1 MRLEMTLSMAF
12 ELLEKRR
19 LTASYL
25 AEKFSVSP
33 RTVYRCVETLANF
46 IPLSIKR
53 GRSGGICL
61 AENYLLPVGFMTE
74 TEYRTVAEALEKAY
88 AQTGEYR
95 FLSAKRKFSA
105 QAKRE
110 ELPSYISAEIGEITL
125 LPDKNA
131 TPEYNMLCI
140 LQESIREKRVTEL
153 LLKGEKFP
161 RRTEPASLLLKNSE
175 WYLVAFCYLERTFL
189 TIPLRSLRGA
199 WSTEEVFHH
208 RSFNYAI
215 PRYALNERK

>member
-1 MRLEMTLSMAF
+1 MRLEILLSMAF
-12 ELLEKRR
+12 ELLEKRQ
-19 LTASYL
+19 LTSSYL

-33 RTVYRCVETLANF
+33 RTVYRCVETLSKF
-46 IPLSIKR
+46 MPLHIKR

-61 AENYLLPVGFMTE
+61 ADNYILPSGFMTE
-74 TEYRTVAEALEKAY
+74 VEYRAVTDALEKAY

-125 LPDKNA
+125 LPEKNISQ
-131 TPEYNMLCI
+131 EYDFLRI

-161 RRTEPASLLLKNSE
+161 RKTEPASLLLKNNE
-175 WYLVAFCYLERTFL
+175 WHLVTFCYLERAFL
-189 TIPLRSLRGA
+189 TIPIRSLRGA
-199 WSTEEVFHH
+199 WMTEEVFHP
-208 RSFNYAI
+208 RSL
-215 PRYALNERK
+215 RYALPMYASNGGK

>member
-1 MRLEMTLSMAF
+1 MRLEILLSMVF
-12 ELLEKRR
+12 ELLEKKR

-33 RTVYRCVETLANF
+33 RTVYRCVETLSRF
-46 IPLSIKR
+46 LPLSIKR

-61 AENYLLPVGFMTE
+61 ADNYLLPVGFMTE

-95 FLSAKRKFSA
+95 FLSAKRKLSA

-125 LPDKNA
+125 LPEKNVS
-131 TPEYNMLCI
+131 PEYDMLCI

-153 LLKGEKFP
+153 LLKGEKYP
-161 RRTEPASLLLKNSE
+161 RKTEPASLLLKNSE
-175 WYLVAFCYLERTFL
+175 WNLVAFCYLERTFL
-189 TIPLRSLRGA
+189 TLPIRSLRGVWA
-199 WSTEEVFHH
+199 TEEVFHS

-215 PRYALNERK
+215 PRYASKERK

>member
-1 MRLEMTLSMAF
+1 MHLEILLSLIF
-12 ELLEKRR
+12 ELLDKRK

-25 AEKFSVSP
+25 AEKFSISP
-33 RTVYRCVETLANF
+33 RTVYRHVEMLSKF
-46 IPLSIKR
+46 MPLYVKR

-61 AENYLLPVGFMTE
+61 ADNYLLPIGFMTQ
-74 TEYRTVAEALEKAY
+74 TEYCTVTEALEKAY

-105 QAKRE
+105 QAKKE
-110 ELPSYISAEIGEITL
+110 ELPSYVSAEIGEITL

-131 TPEYNMLCI
+131 NPEYDLIRI

-161 RRTEPASLLLKNSE
+161 RKTEPASLLLKNNE
-175 WYLVAFCYLERTFL
+175 WHLVAFCYAERAFL
-189 TIPLRSLRGA
+189 TLSLQNLRGA
-199 WSTEEVFHH
+199 SITDEVFHARNIH
-208 RSFNYAI
+208 
-215 PRYALNERK
+215 YALPMSASNARK

>member
-1 MRLEMTLSMAF
+1 MRLEIVLSMAF

-33 RTVYRCVETLANF
+33 RTVYRCVETLSKF
-46 IPLSIKR
+46 MPLSIKR

-61 AENYLLPVGFMTE
+61 ADNYLLPCNFMTA
-74 TEYRTVAEALEKAY
+74 TEYRAVTEALEKAY

-95 FLSAKRKFSA
+95 FLSVKRKFSA
-105 QAKRE
+105 QAKQDG
-110 ELPSYISAEIGEITL
+110 LPTYISAELGEITL
-125 LPDKNA
+125 LPEKGENQ
-131 TPEYNMLCI
+131 EFNLLKI

-161 RRTEPASLLLKNSE
+161 RRTEPASLLLKNNE
-175 WYLVAFCYLERTFL
+175 WHVHTFCHAERCFL
-189 TIPLRSLRGA
+189 TVPLRSLRGA
-199 WSTEEVFHH
+199 WKTEEFFRPRNPH
-208 RSFNYAI
+208 YAI
-215 PRYALNERK
+215 PMYASNVKN

>member
-1 MRLEMTLSMAF
+1 MRLEVILSMAF
-12 ELLEKRR
+12 ELLEKRQ

-33 RTVYRCVETLANF
+33 RTVYRCVETLSAF
-46 IPLSIKR
+46 MPLSIKR
-53 GRSGGICL
+53 GRSGGLCL

-74 TEYRTVAEALEKAY
+74 VEYRTVTEALEKAY

-95 FLSAKRKFSA
+95 FLSAKRKFAA
-105 QAKRE
+105 QSKKE
-110 ELPSYISAEIGEITL
+110 ELPSYITAEIGEITL
-125 LPDKNA
+125 LPEQVS
-131 TPEYNMLCI
+131 PEYNLLRI

-161 RRTEPASLLLKNSE
+161 RKTEPVSLLLKNSV
-175 WYLVAFCYLERTFL
+175 WHLVAFCHMERGFL
-189 TIPLRSLRGA
+189 TIPLQSLRGA
-199 WSTEEVFHH
+199 WSTEEVFHP

-215 PRYALNERK
+215 PRYASNKQ

>member
-33 RTVYRCVETLANF
+33 RTVYRCVETLTNF
-46 IPLSIKR
+46 MPLSIKR

-61 AENYLLPVGFMTE
+61 AENYLLPVEFMTE

-199 WSTEEVFHH
+199 WSTEEVFHP